1 MEKIEVI
8 KYKFFSS
15 AVADIVKA
23 ISGGALTGG
32 YILSFCCIDYL
43 GLALHPE
50 KKNTKSDFI
59 EYLEKYL
66 GKLNTN
72 YIKYSD
78 HLYAIRCSLVHSY
91 GSSDATKRLNFIP
104 HLLHSDDLDTM
115 HFDYWSK
122 DKKLYI
128 SLPDFVAELISSIVF
143 FFNVNTDENQYRE
156 WSSKL
161 FYDSSLRQFMKR
173 SEIRKT
179 GSFKFSDIHPIFDII
194 DRESD
199 IYLINENLKENFK
212 NIIMPNV

>member
-8 KYKFFSS
+8 KYNFFSS
-15 AVADIVKA
+15 AVADIVRS

-50 KKNTKSDFI
+50 KTNTKSDFK
-59 EYLEKYL
+59 EYIEKYL
-66 GKLNTN
+66 GQINQN

-91 GSSDATKRLNFIP
+91 GPSDATEKLDFMP
-104 HLLHSDDLDTM
+104 HLLHSDEFDTN
-115 HFDYWSK
+115 HLEYWGK
-122 DKKLYI
+122 EKKLFI
-128 SLPDFVAELISSIVF
+128 ALPNFVADLISSIIF

-156 WSSKL
+156 WYRKL
-161 FYDSSLRQFMKR
+161 FYDSSIRQFMKR
-173 SEIRKT
+173 REIRET
-179 GSFKFSDIHPIFDII
+179 GNFKFSEIHPIFEII

-199 IYLINENLKENFK
+199 IYLINDSLKEKLK

>member
-23 ISGGALTGG
+23 LSGGALTGG

-43 GLALHPE
+43 GLALHPD
-50 KKNTKSDFI
+50 KTNTKSDLK

-66 GKLNTN
+66 GKVNPN

-91 GSSDATKRLNFIP
+91 GPSDATERLDFMP
-104 HLLHSDDLDTM
+104 HLLHFDDLDTM
-115 HFDYWSK
+115 HFNYWGEE
-122 DKKLYI
+122 KKLFI
-128 SLPDFVAELISSIVF
+128 SLPDFVADLISSIIC
-143 FFNVNTDENQYRE
+143 FFNINTDENQYRE
-156 WSSKL
+156 WSRKL
-161 FYDSSLRQFMKR
+161 FYDSSLRQFRKR

-179 GSFKFSDIHPIFDII
+179 GCFKFSDIHPIFDII

-199 IYLINENLKENFK
+199 IHLINENLKENLK
-212 NIIMPNV
+212 RIIMPNV